1 MPNFEE
7 SEARIPITVLVVEDD
22 EALNR
27 LIQKTLQRADFRTE
41 GALNGVDAI
50 AKAVK
55 HPNTILLLDYILSDM
70 TGWEVIATLAERRC
84 SVPFIVMTGH
94 GAEKVAVE
102 MMKLGARDYLVK
114 DPGFVNI
121 LPQLVR
127 KVCDE
132 LDKEKSL
139 VRTKEA
145 LQRLEHLLSK
155 SQSPIY

>member
-1 MPNFEE
+1 MPNFKE
-7 SEARIPITVLVVEDD
+7 SEARIPISVLVVEDD

-50 AKAVK
+50 AKMIK
-55 HPNTILLLDYILSDM
+55 HRSTILLLDYILSDM

-84 SVPFIVMTGH
+84 NVPFIVMTGH

-114 DPGFVNI
+114 EPGFVNI
-121 LPQLVR
+121 LPQVVR

-132 LDKEKSL
+132 IDKEKKL

-145 LQRLEHLLSK
+145 LQRLEHLLPK
-155 SQSPIY
+155 N

>member
-1 MPNFEE
+1 MPNFKE

-41 GALNGVDAI
+41 GALNGIDAI
-50 AKAVK
+50 TKVVK
-55 HPNTILLLDYILSDM
+55 HPNTILLLDYLLSDM
-70 TGWEVIATLAERRC
+70 TGWEVIATLAERRR

-94 GAEKVAVE
+94 GAERVAVE
-102 MMKLGARDYLVK
+102 MMKLGAKDYLVK

-121 LPQLVR
+121 LPDVVK

-132 LDKEKSL
+132 LDKEKRL
-139 VRTKEA
+139 VKAKEA
-145 LQRLEHLLSK
+145 LRRVEQLLSK
-155 SQSPIY
+155 S

>member
-1 MPNFEE
+1 MPNFKE

-50 AKAVK
+50 TKVVK
-55 HPNTILLLDYILSDM
+55 HPNTILLLDYLLSDM
-70 TGWEVIATLAERRC
+70 TGWEVIATLAERRR

-94 GAEKVAVE
+94 GAERVAVE
-102 MMKLGARDYLVK
+102 MMKLGAKDYLVK

-121 LPQLVR
+121 LPEVVK

-132 LDKEKSL
+132 LDKEKRL
-139 VRTKEA
+139 VKAKEA
-145 LQRLEHLLSK
+145 LRRVEQLLSK
-155 SQSPIY
+155 S

>member
-1 MPNFEE
+1 MLNFKE
-7 SEARIPITVLVVEDD
+7 SEAQIPIKVLVVEDD

-27 LIQKTLQRADFRTE
+27 LIQKTLQRAHFQTE

-55 HPNTILLLDYILSDM
+55 HRNTILLLDYALSDM
-70 TGWEVIATLAERRC
+70 TGWEVITALAKRK
-84 SVPFIVMTGH
+84 SNVPFIVMTGH

-114 DPGFVNI
+114 DPGFVDI
-121 LPQLVR
+121 LPQLVK

-132 LDKEKSL
+132 LDEENRL
-139 VRTKEA
+139 VRNKGVLE
-145 LQRLEHLLSK
+145 RIEHLLSK
-155 SQSPIY
+155 S